1 MILNFLRK
9 VPAGMMIIPLL
20 IGAFMN
26 TFFPQALQI
35 GSFTTATFSNAGS
48 ATAMGIQ
55 LFCLGT
61 TLQLGDIPRVIKRG
75 GILLISKFLIG
86 AAIGIFVGKTWCVN
100 YMFKADGKTAAFTDE
115 EKETIDSNREN
126 YCIVFGQ
133 ETFNAKSGDFTF
145 GGKWSVDGKKH
156 TIHFEIEGN
165 IVPPDPISNKFVGV
179 IKEATKYEGDYEQ
192 LRIYTSANTSILFRP
207 LK

>member
-86 AAIGIFVGKTWCVN
+86 AAIGIFVGK
-100 YMFKADGKTAAFTDE
+100 
-115 EKETIDSNREN
+115 
-126 YCIVFGQ
+126 VFGFAGILGL
-133 ETFNAKSGDFTF
+133 TTLAIISAVTHSNG
-145 GGKWSVDGKKH
+145 SV
-156 TIHFEIEGN
+156 I
-165 IVPPDPISNKFVGV
+165 
-179 IKEATKYEGDYEQ
+179 
-192 LRIYTSANTSILFRP
+192 LSINENLWR
-207 LK
+207 

>member
-48 ATAMGIQ
+48 ATAIGIQ

-75 GILLISKFLIG
+75 GILLISNL
-86 AAIGIFVGKTWCVN
+86 
-100 YMFKADGKTAAFTDE
+100 
-115 EKETIDSNREN
+115 
-126 YCIVFGQ
+126 
-133 ETFNAKSGDFTF
+133 
-145 GGKWSVDGKKH
+145 
-156 TIHFEIEGN
+156 
-165 IVPPDPISNKFVGV
+165 
-179 IKEATKYEGDYEQ
+179 
-192 LRIYTSANTSILFRP
+192 L
-207 LK
+207 